1 MKLSQLDSTK
11 NLKVL
16 AYGPSGSGKTIF
28 TCSFPGPV
36 YVFDFDGKISSAANF
51 YQGTPQLDMI
61 DYDAYTPKVGDTTDR
76 PFVRYFT
83 KLVELEKLA
92 KEGNFPYATVG
103 LDSLTLYTDQMLKE
117 IIAQNPGVKR
127 QASPT
132 TPIAALQDYMILTSH
147 FKNML
152 VRLLQL
158 PCNVVVTAH
167 IQTNKDE
174 LTGEI
179 HREPLLPGK
188 LPSFLPVM
196 FEEVYRTY
204 RGEKDYMA
212 QTQTNPQ
219 YNARSQI
226 RGLPL
231 SIKLGYAELANYLP
245 KPKPLTAVTGA

>member
-1 MKLSQLDSTK
+1 MKLSELDSSK

-16 AYGPSGSGKTIF
+16 AYGNSGSGKTVF
-28 TCSFPGPV
+28 ACGFPGPI

-51 YQGTPQLDMI
+51 YKGTPQLDLI
-61 DYDAYTPKVGDTTDR
+61 EYDAYTPKVGEPTDR
-76 PFVRYFT
+76 PFVRYNT

-92 KEGNFPYATVG
+92 KEGKFPYATVV
-103 LDSLTLYTDQMLKE
+103 LDSLTLYADQMLKE
-117 IIAQNPGVKR
+117 IVIQNPGLKR
-127 QASPT
+127 QESPT
-132 TPIAALQDYMILTSH
+132 VKLTCLQDYMILSSH

-158 PCNVVVTAH
+158 PCNVVVSAH
-167 IQTNKDE
+167 IQTNKDD

-188 LPSFLPVM
+188 LPAFLPVM

-204 RGEKDYMA
+204 KEKDHMA
-212 QTQTNPQ
+212 QTQTSVQ

-226 RGLPL
+226 RGLPPT
-231 SIKLGYAELANYLP
+231 IKLEYAELLKYLP